1 MCEGLTQAKVDANGL
16 QGGEGEQ
23 PDPKGHEPVCRG
35 SEGENGQ
42 PASLDPP
49 PPVLTHPP
57 LTCIIVIT
65 HQQGPNGKAE
75 EDEMEKLICKG
86 RGEDYCLL
94 LSLFLIN

>member
-1 MCEGLTQAKVDANGL
+1 MPTVSKEAKVSSPTPRDMNQSAGAARERMVSL
-16 QGGEGEQ
+16 Q
-23 PDPKGHEPVCRG
+23 VWT
-35 SEGENGQ
+35 S
-42 PASLDPP
+42 A
-49 PPVLTHPP
+49 PVLTPP
-57 LTCIIVIT
+57 TLTFIIVIT

>member
-1 MCEGLTQAKVDANGL
+1 MPTVSKEAKGSSPTPRDMNQSAGAAGERMVIL
-16 QGGEGEQ
+16 QVWTSA
-23 PDPKGHEPVCRG
+23 PC
-35 SEGENGQ
+35 S
-42 PASLDPP
+42 
-49 PPVLTHPP
+49 HPP
-57 LTCIIVIT
+57 HTLTFIIVIT